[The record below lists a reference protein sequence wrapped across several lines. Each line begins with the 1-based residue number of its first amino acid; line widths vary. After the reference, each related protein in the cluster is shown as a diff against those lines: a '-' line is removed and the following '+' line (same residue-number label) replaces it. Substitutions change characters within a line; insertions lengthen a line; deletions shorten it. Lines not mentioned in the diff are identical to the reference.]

1 MQSKILLVED
11 DIALADSIIN
21 GFTNAGYSIF
31 HTSDGNT
38 GYEIAS
44 QSEFDVMILDLMLPG
59 MNGLDIIQNLRKNK
73 IGISILVL
81 SAKISTDDRV
91 KGLQTGSDDYLVKPF
106 EFSELL
112 ARVQALIR
120 RSSKVIVLEP
130 TSFQVHDLY
139 IDLIKRKVWR
149 GTHIIDLRPKE
160 YELLEYLMRNSGR
173 IISRNM
179 IIENVWDFNFDP
191 MTNIVES
198 KICLLRDKIDKEFP
212 DKLIHTIRGVGYV
225 IEKK

>member
-11 DIALADSIIN
+11 DITLADSIVN
-21 GFTNAGYSIF
+21 GFANSGYSIF
-31 HTSDGNT
+31 HLSDGIA
-38 GYEIAS
+38 GYEMAS
-44 QSEFDVMILDLMLPG
+44 QKEFDIMILDIMLPG
-59 MNGLDIIQNLRKNK
+59 MNGLDIIQKLRKNK
-73 IGISILVL
+73 IGIPILVL
-81 SAKISTDDRV
+81 SAKISTEDRV

-120 RSSKVIVLEP
+120 RSSQDNIPET
-130 TSFQVHDLY
+130 TSLQVHDLY
-139 IDLIKRKVWR
+139 VDLIKRKVWR
-149 GTHIIDLRPKE
+149 GNQNIELRPKE
-160 YELLEYLMRNSGR
+160 YDLLEYLVRNSGR
-173 IISRNM
+173 IISKNM

-212 DKLIHTIRGVGYV
+212 DKLIHTVRGVGYV